1 MQASNNLT
9 ILASQI
15 LQNEVK
21 LLIFTF
27 QTTVLFCFF
36 AVFTHF
42 HFTKLWILFA
52 KCKIQGKN
60 RTLHLVWAYKSVNLR
75 QHKVFNS
82 IHLSDMIKVLLNFL
96 LLELF
101 LRRACN
107 LNIFNLLTTNAPHLI
122 ETNLQCKSINWFL
135 YDGEHWSLMG

>member
-1 MQASNNLT
+1 MQNTS
-9 ILASQI
+9 
-15 LQNEVK
+15 
-21 LLIFTF
+21 
-27 QTTVLFCFF
+27 
-36 AVFTHF
+36 
-42 HFTKLWILFA
+42 
-52 KCKIQGKN
+52 KN

-122 ETNLQCKSINWFL
+122 ETNLQCKSIDWFL
-135 YDGEHWSLMG
+135 YDGEYWSLMG